1 MIPKIQIT
9 DVGYIA
15 PTTQEI
21 NDGLWQMV
29 EAAFGGNVS
38 RVQGTVQYQFV
49 TSWTAMIKD
58 AYDNLI
64 SLGNQFDPRYA
75 EGIWQDAI
83 AQLYF
88 LTRKL
93 ATKSVCP
100 VIFKGLTGA
109 QIPEGFAVRDVAG
122 RDWLTVGAYNIGVN
136 GTVTIQCICQVAGAI
151 EALPNSITIIPTAL
165 NGLDQVYNEDSAVIG
180 YDEESRV
187 DFNVRRQES
196 VAINAKMTDEATK
209 GAVLAVRDVVDA
221 YVISNPTDATVTFGP
236 TNYPAIRNSIVVSVV
251 GGNDY
256 DVAKAAFIKAGTGCS
271 WNGNTDVTVIAD
283 GYDHTPPTYPIKILR
298 PEFKDVYFKVIVQDK
313 SKVSFVLESQ
323 IKQQILSAV
332 NSGEKRFRIF
342 KNILPADYICGLPS
356 IGLKSIVASFDG
368 ITWHDELSIGL
379 DQFPSLDAFRISI
392 EES

>member
-1 MIPKIQIT
+1 MIPKIEIT

-136 GTVTIQCICQVAGAI
+136 GTVT
-151 EALPNSITIIPTAL
+151 S
-165 NGLDQVYNEDSAVIG
+165 
-180 YDEESRV
+180 
-187 DFNVRRQES
+187 
-196 VAINAKMTDEATK
+196 M
-209 GAVLAVRDVVDA
+209 
-221 YVISNPTDATVTFGP
+221 
-236 TNYPAIRNSIVVSVV
+236 
-251 GGNDY
+251 
-256 DVAKAAFIKAGTGCS
+256 
-271 WNGNTDVTVIAD
+271 
-283 GYDHTPPTYPIKILR
+283 H
-298 PEFKDVYFKVIVQDK
+298 
-313 SKVSFVLESQ
+313 
-323 IKQQILSAV
+323 LS
-332 NSGEKRFRIF
+332 SCRS
-342 KNILPADYICGLPS
+342 Y
-356 IGLKSIVASFDG
+356 
-368 ITWHDELSIGL
+368 
-379 DQFPSLDAFRISI
+379 
-392 EES
+392 